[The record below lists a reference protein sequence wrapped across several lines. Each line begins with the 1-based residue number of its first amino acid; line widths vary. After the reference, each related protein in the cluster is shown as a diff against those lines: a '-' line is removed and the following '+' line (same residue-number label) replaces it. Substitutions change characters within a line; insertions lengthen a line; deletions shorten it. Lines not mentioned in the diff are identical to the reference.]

1 MRFKQY
7 LKEAHFNIYQA
18 VARFTHTEDIRVQDL
33 GDMLRAV
40 EGVVTIVQVDHNYE
54 KHTAIMKVKVLSTK
68 GAKEAY
74 AEFKSKALPYI
85 PELKKVEVAM
95 NTIVKVV

>member
-1 MRFKQY
+1 MK
-7 LKEAHFNIYQA
+7 LKNYISEAAFNIYQA
-18 VARFTHTEDIRVQDL
+18 IARFTHTDEIRVQDL

-40 EGVVTIVQVDHNYE
+40 EGVVTIVQVDHDYE
-54 KHTAIMKVKVLSTK
+54 KKTAIMKVKVLSTK

-85 PELKKVEVAM
+85 PELRKVEVAM